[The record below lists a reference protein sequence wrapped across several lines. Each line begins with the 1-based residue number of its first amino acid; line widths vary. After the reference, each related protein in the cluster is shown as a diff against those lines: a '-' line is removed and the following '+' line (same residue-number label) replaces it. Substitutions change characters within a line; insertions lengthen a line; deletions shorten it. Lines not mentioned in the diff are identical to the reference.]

1 MHQPGEERSLEAN
14 SAAVKLFE
22 GLSNTQLGGFLGSD
36 ASADTC
42 GLARQRGGVLGAAQ
56 GGRSGTAPT
65 GTAE

>member
-36 ASADTC
+36 S
-42 GLARQRGGVLGAAQ
+42 
-56 GGRSGTAPT
+56 
-65 GTAE
+65 